1 MFGSLGP
8 LEIMIIFVIVLVVFG
23 ADRLPELA
31 RGLGKGLREFKRAA
45 DDVKREIMIDPDLNL
60 DLDLN
65 EPLPKETKAVD
76 DPYKHDDWEN
86 EDSEAVKQPDESNL
100 HDENVSE
107 DDKTVENL
115 NIESDFEDKTEKKEE
130 TKNSLN
136 NNNFSEENS
145 EKQNLAG

>member
-31 RGLGKGLREFKRAA
+31 RGLGKGIREFKRAA

-60 DLDLN
+60 DLDFN
-65 EPLPKETKAVD
+65 EPLPKETKSID
-76 DPYKHDDWEN
+76 DPYKQDDWEN
-86 EDSEAVKQPDESNL
+86 DDSEAVKQTDNSQNEP
-100 HDENVSE
+100 ENKEDKISE
-107 DDKTVENL
+107 TL
-115 NIESDFEDKTEKKEE
+115 NIESDFGEKKDQKEE
-130 TKNSLN
+130 VEKDSKD
-136 NNNFSEENS
+136 NNFSEEDS

>member
-31 RGLGKGLREFKRAA
+31 RGLGKGIREFKRAA

-60 DLDLN
+60 DLDFN
-65 EPLPKETKAVD
+65 EPLPKETKSAHD
-76 DPYKHDDWEN
+76 DPYKQDDWEN
-86 EDSEAVKQPDESNL
+86 EDTEAVKQPVDSKNESG
-100 HDENVSE
+100 NVE
-107 DDKTVENL
+107 DQISDTL
-115 NIESDFEDKTEKKEE
+115 NIESDSEEEKDQQGNKTNDSKD
-130 TKNSLN
+130 ND
-136 NNNFSEENS
+136 FSEENS